1 MGVNNE
7 TLYLKIEQNTIVF
20 DRHVVLNDIAKME
33 CTNEAVLRQLKQ
45 KKIYSFT
52 DRKDE
57 KKQKNQM
64 QVFSVLKIIEQI
76 HEDYPSLT
84 ISNEGES
91 DFIIEYVPDPKKPKV
106 INAVKTVLLCIIIF
120 FGSAFT
126 IMAFNN
132 DISVTDV
139 FDKLYGQVMGIKAG
153 GVTELEVCYCIGLGL
168 GIILFF
174 NHVGRKKITPDPTPI
189 QIEMRKYEKD
199 VDTTFIE
206 NAGRGGHSIDVS

>member
-7 TLYLKIEQNTIVF
+7 TLYLKIEQNTIVY

-33 CTNEAVLRQLKQ
+33 CTNEAVLRQL
-45 KKIYSFT
+45 
-52 DRKDE
+52 
-57 KKQKNQM
+57 KQKNQM

-91 DFIIEYVPDPKKPKV
+91 DFIIEYIPNPEKPKV
-106 INAVKTVLLCIIIF
+106 MNTIKTVLLCIIIF

-139 FDKLYGQVMGIKAG
+139 FDKLYGQVTGTKAD
-153 GVTELEVCYCIGLGL
+153 GVNELEVCYCIGLGL